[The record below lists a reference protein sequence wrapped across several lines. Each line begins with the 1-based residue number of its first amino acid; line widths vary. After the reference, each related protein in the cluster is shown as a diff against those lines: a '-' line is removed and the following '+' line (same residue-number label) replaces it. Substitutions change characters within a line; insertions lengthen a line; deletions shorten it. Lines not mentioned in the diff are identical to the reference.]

1 MKNNIDKILKQKGV
15 SIRQLSFGINM
26 DYSNTHDL
34 VRRESLDKT
43 HPSTLLKVAEFLDV
57 DIDDLYSRRG

>member
-15 SIRQLSFGINM
+15 SIRKLSFGIKM

-34 VRRESLDKT
+34 VRRESLKKT

-57 DIDDLYSRRG
+57 DIEDLYSRRG